1 MNRRG
6 FLKALAAAAAAA
18 SVLDPEQLLW
28 VPGKKTFFIP
38 ASPRLANTAE
48 TAAIFRD
55 MGTLPPNEVVEAL
68 VRGEQIIESPHRYT
82 VAVSGGR
89 AYSQPRQFFYDTHWN
104 MIGLQT
110 PDGKRHPAPSADR
123 QKALNMTLFG
133 ADDVIEGGIRNGERM
148 AGRLINASKRS
159 VKLTKVTPAGVR
171 TFDVQKY

>member
-38 ASPRLANTAE
+38 ENPRLANLAE
-48 TAAIFRD
+48 TADLNHFAGYAD
-55 MGTLPPNEVVEAL
+55 YDAKVEAVL
-68 VRGEQIIESPHRYT
+68 HGEEYIASPHRYT

-89 AYSQPRQFFYDTHWN
+89 MYSQPREFFFDTNWN

-110 PDGKRHPAPSADR
+110 PDGKRHQAPSAER
-123 QKALNMTLFG
+123 QATLNTSLFG
-133 ADDVIEGGIRNGERM
+133 TDRTVPVSINGTH
-148 AGRLINASKRS
+148 GTTRLAENRR
-159 VKLTKVTPAGVR
+159 VQLTKRTPAGVR